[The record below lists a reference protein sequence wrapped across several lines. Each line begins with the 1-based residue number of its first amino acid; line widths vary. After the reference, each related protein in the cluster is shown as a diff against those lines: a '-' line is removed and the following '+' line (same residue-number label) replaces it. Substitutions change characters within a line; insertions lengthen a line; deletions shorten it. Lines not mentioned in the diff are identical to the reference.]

1 MAFRSFLKS
10 AARSA
15 AKALGFGVQVQ
26 TLTPRFDEETRIRL
40 SQEELACAIC
50 TTPRKLYRY
59 EAQALMML
67 AENGGKSRAIARA
80 ALYNAAFFSGRHT
93 GPKPTV
99 EPRLRKASTAR
110 LAFWATDRSTP
121 V

>member
-15 AKALGFGVQVQ
+15 AKALGFGVTV
-26 TLTPRFDEETRIRL
+26 TPSPLSVAVSTRQN
-40 SQEELACAIC
+40 QEELAADIC
-50 TTPRKLYRY
+50 TKPRKLYRY
-59 EAQALMML
+59 EAQALMLL
-67 AENGGKSRAIARA
+67 ADNGGKSRALARA

-93 GPKPTV
+93 GPKPTI

-110 LAFWATDRSTP
+110 LAFWATDRATP

>member
-1 MAFRSFLKS
+1 MAFRSFIKS

-15 AKALGFGVQVQ
+15 VKALGFGKAPQVNP
-26 TLTPRFDEETRIRL
+26 TAERDNLEHF
-40 SQEELACAIC
+40 ACVIC
-50 TTPRKLYRY
+50 STPRKLTSS
-59 EAQALMML
+59 EASQLMAL
-67 AENGGKSRAIARA
+67 ATNYSANSRALART

-93 GPKPTV
+93 GPKVTM

-110 LAFWATDRSTP
+110 LAFWATDRGTP